1 VVHRTARVG
10 LRVTAAQRRRCFGLL
25 ASAGDVWACTL
36 DLARWRRQA
45 GQRPLAGYQDLC
57 RELALADPGTFGELD
72 SAGARSV
79 LRRYSDAWFT
89 AARRRKNG
97 TTTVRY
103 PRRKRRLM
111 PVRYYHG
118 TFTLDGR
125 RLRLPVARGCPP
137 LWVRLDREAPCPAGQ
152 IRSVTLLSE
161 GRRLFA
167 EVTAEVPVATYR
179 DGEGPDPARIAGA
192 GPGVIHPFAVAGPG
206 REGLLVSGR
215 AIRAENYLHLADTRR
230 RARAVARRAPKPGQA
245 GSRRWRKTRARQRQ
259 HEAAR
264 RRRVAQAH
272 HEAAAAVI
280 AWSAER
286 QVGTLKIGDPR
297 GVLALDAG
305 RRHNKR
311 IRDWRIGHL
320 LACLQDKAARAGIT
334 AVLADERGTSSTCPS
349 CARRVPRPAGRTFSC
364 PHCGLTGHRDLA
376 GGASIATRTPGGGPI
391 RSGNPFPDRIT
402 HRRAGNHLPGA
413 SPARRDPRR
422 RSHHGSTGGS
432 PGRPRPAPPGR
443 GDVAR
448 PPPTAERED
457 RATPPGQPGKRSATR
472 H

>member
-10 LRVTAAQRRRCFGLL
+10 LRVTAGQRRRCFGLL

-45 GQRPLAGYQDLC
+45 RQRPLAGYQELC
-57 RELALADPGTFGELD
+57 RELALAGPGTFGELD
-72 SAGARSV
+72 STGARSV

-97 TTTVRY
+97 TATVRY

-137 LWVRLDREAPCPAGQ
+137 LRVRLDREVPYPAGQ
-152 IRSVTLLSE
+152 VRSVTLLNE

-167 EVTAEVPVATYR
+167 EVTAEIPVACYPA
-179 DGEGPDPARIAGA
+179 GQEPDPGRVAGVD
-192 GPGVIHPFAVAGPG
+192 PGVIHPFAVAGPG
-206 REGLLVSGR
+206 GQGLLVSGR
-215 AIRAENYLHLADTRR
+215 AIRAETYLHLADAKR
-230 RARAVARRAPKPGQA
+230 RARATARRAPRPAQA
-245 GSRRWRKTRARQRQ
+245 GSRRWRKTRARQRKQ
-259 HEAAR
+259 EAAH
-264 RRRVAQAH
+264 RRRVTQAH
-272 HEAAAAVI
+272 HEAAAAVV
-280 AWSAER
+280 AWSVAR
-286 QVGTLKIGDPR
+286 RAGTLKIGDPR

-311 IRDWRIGHL
+311 VRDWRIGHL

-334 AVLADERGTSSTCPS
+334 AVLVDERGTSSTCPS
-349 CARRVPRPAGRTFSC
+349 CSRRAPRPAGRTFAC
-364 PHCGLTGHRDLA
+364 PHCGFTGHRDLV
-376 GGASIATRTPGGGPI
+376 GAANIAARTPGGGPT
-391 RSGNPFPDRIT
+391 RPGNPFPDRIT
-402 HRRAGNHLPGA
+402 HRRAGNHLPGV

-422 RSHHGSTGGS
+422 RSHHGGTRGS
-432 PGRPRPAPPGR
+432 PGRPRPAPPGS

-448 PPPTAERED
+448 PPPLAGSED
-457 RATPPGQPGKRSATR
+457 RSTPPGQPGKRQATR